1 MKQEV
6 LFLFNND
13 LLSFYAVT
21 TKRGEPHQLVKTCL
35 SLQKETVSTDELNL
49 KLKRSGK
56 KEQISSCKLC
66 PLDDKEN
73 ITACNN
79 FFKCFDAK
87 KAIPVLKYTNGRSVY
102 LVSPK
107 LRPCC
112 SYLKKVQEGTSTI
125 YAIIT

>member
-73 ITACNN
+73 ITACNK

-87 KAIPVLKYTNGRSVY
+87 EVIPRLQTEGLFILY
-102 LVSPK
+102 LLSFVHA
-107 LRPCC
+107 
-112 SYLKKVQEGTSTI
+112 VHT
-125 YAIIT
+125 

>member
-1 MKQEV
+1 M
-6 LFLFNND
+6 D
-13 LLSFYAVT
+13 I
-21 TKRGEPHQLVKTCL
+21 TCL
-35 SLQKETVSTDELNL
+35 SLQKATVSPDELNH
-49 KLKRSGK
+49 KIKKSG

-87 KAIPVLKYTNGRSVY
+87 KAIPVLKYTNGRLVY
-102 LVSPK
+102 LVSFK

-112 SYLKKVQEGTSTI
+112 SYLKNVQEGTSTI